1 MAEQPVKQIA
11 FACGLLCKN
20 MVDRTDT
27 KTDTNTLIFFS
38 VNAFLFP
45 KEKGI
50 GIAAILSS
58 QVLAQLSTI
67 RNAGGLICRVRDE
80 SGSCPAAMAAIPN
93 HLYFS
98 LLI

>member
-1 MAEQPVKQIA
+1 MKQIA
-11 FACGLLCKN
+11 SAAVCSLLCPN
-20 MVDRTDT
+20 TVDR
-27 KTDTNTLIFFS
+27 TDTNTLIFFS

-93 HLYFS
+93 HLYFVS
-98 LLI
+98 

>member
-20 MVDRTDT
+20 MVDR
-27 KTDTNTLIFFS
+27 TDTNTLIFFS